1 MASNEGIMNFPE
13 ACDNEEDKRKLL
25 RLFNGVPE
33 QYRLYVPF
41 AKLESVAQEWLGW
54 PFDKSALPQADYF
67 LRKEEGLFVDD
78 VRLFESWPL
87 YHEHGAFAQSFNL
100 YPENDTWVME
110 GEVRGL
116 YQAEGDILRVT
127 KRDTFR
133 LIAKKTGRH
142 WCILS
147 LDFNAQ

>member
-1 MASNEGIMNFPE
+1 
-13 ACDNEEDKRKLL
+13 
-25 RLFNGVPE
+25 
-33 QYRLYVPF
+33 
-41 AKLESVAQEWLGW
+41 
-54 PFDKSALPQADYF
+54 
-67 LRKEEGLFVDD
+67 
-78 VRLFESWPL
+78 
-87 YHEHGAFAQSFNL
+87 
-100 YPENDTWVME
+100 ME